1 MCSQKNRGGTLKETT
16 LWTNPSPTSNF
27 DTQDVTLSDDYTNY
41 DYVKFYVRT
50 STTNA
55 TLGEVI
61 YPSNMLTQSTANQG
75 IQCFMG
81 ARPSSNYVR
90 LLRHVAN
97 NKIHIHIAE
106 PPASS
111 GSSTT
116 AAIPTKITGC
126 KL

>member
-1 MCSQKNRGGTLKETT
+1 MRPQKNRGGMSETV
-16 LWTNPSPTSNF
+16 LWTNSAPTSNF

-61 YPSNMLTQSTANQG
+61 YPSNILTQSTSNQG
-75 IQCFMG
+75 IQCFIG

-111 GSSTT
+111 GSSTSAT
-116 AAIPTKITGC
+116 IPTKITGIRV
-126 KL
+126 